1 MAASFDVAC
10 EIITGYTV
18 GTIATPKDSSESVS
32 VGAYDG
38 FVLSL
43 MLLSDSG
50 HAGQEMP
57 EPID

>member
-1 MAASFDVAC
+1 MAC

-50 HAGQEMP
+50 HACQEMP